1 MQAIF
6 PTHEPTA
13 LRDPRMSNLVRYA
26 KKVEGDM
33 YEKARSRVCST
44 VVITIIMNILLPM
57 MLKVRVI
64 AMVLSLIEDGDMNV
78 LFIVIC
84 EVENQFA
91 FEWLSGRL
99 PNALPLTSM
108 CDFKLSKNM
117 LMKFTVH

>member
-44 VVITIIMNILLPM
+44 VVIT
-57 MLKVRVI
+57 
-64 AMVLSLIEDGDMNV
+64 LINKYVPADDGEGDSNDH
-78 LFIVIC
+78 LY
-84 EVENQFA
+84 
-91 FEWLSGRL
+91 
-99 PNALPLTSM
+99 
-108 CDFKLSKNM
+108 
-117 LMKFTVH
+117 